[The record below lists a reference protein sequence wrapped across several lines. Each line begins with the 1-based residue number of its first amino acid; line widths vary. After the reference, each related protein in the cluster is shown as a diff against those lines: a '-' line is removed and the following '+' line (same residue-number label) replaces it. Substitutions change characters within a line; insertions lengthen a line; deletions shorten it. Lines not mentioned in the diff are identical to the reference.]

1 MIYPH
6 LYRVL
11 NDPNSKFWVNFTHDP
26 AKLFDERLG
35 NSLEMFFTKTLNKK
49 VTTTMMRMLMETN
62 AELMFRQ
69 GKLASK
75 ILITIV
81 DSTVTYSS
89 YKHIGIFTLDQRES
103 IRNING
109 HNSATTDDH
118 YLALDRKRDGD
129 IARTLFSSNSQGLGQ
144 GQGVSPSK
152 SNVSS
157 PSKVHGHQG
166 QGRLAGTYPMFMPPP
181 PPPPSAPSASS
192 AFASTYVALPP
203 APTPRPQTAADAASA
218 TIHQW
223 ASVPLDEN
231 LQVRP

>member
-181 PPPPSAPSASS
+181 PPPPPSASS
-192 AFASTYVALPP
+192 AFASTYIPLPP
-203 APTPRPQTAADAASA
+203 APAPRPQTAADAASA

>member
-129 IARTLFSSNSQGLGQ
+129 IARTLFSSNSQAQGQGQ

-181 PPPPSAPSASS
+181 PPPPSASS

-203 APTPRPQTAADAASA
+203 APTPRPQTAADVASA

-223 ASVPLDEN
+223 ASVPLDDD